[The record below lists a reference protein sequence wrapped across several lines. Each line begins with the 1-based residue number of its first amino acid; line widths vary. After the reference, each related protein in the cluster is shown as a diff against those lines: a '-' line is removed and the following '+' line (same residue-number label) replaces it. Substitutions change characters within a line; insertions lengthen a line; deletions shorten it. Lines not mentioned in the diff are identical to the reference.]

1 MTEPYIV
8 HLETSGDICSVAVS
22 RAGTLLHE
30 LQDQTP
36 RSHSRVLTGL
46 IKKLMQTAGIGMN
59 QLSAVSVSSGPG
71 SYTGLRIGVSA
82 AKGLAWG
89 LDMPLIAV
97 PTTVA
102 MVAGVLGSEK
112 EEDKSWD
119 LLCPMIDARRMEVYT
134 ALYDR
139 HQKTVQK
146 VEARIISEG
155 TFDEVLEK
163 HKVLFFGSGAAKCSR
178 IIRHPNAG
186 FLEGFQPL
194 AQHQAQ
200 IAWEK
205 YIQEDYVDVAYFE
218 PYYLKDFMPTKPRN
232 KLA

>member
-1 MTEPYIV
+1 MTKPYIL
-8 HLETSGDICSVAVS
+8 HLETSGEICSVAVS

-30 LQDQTP
+30 LQDHTP

-46 IKKLMQTAGIGMN
+46 IQKLMHTVGIELK

-89 LDMPLIAV
+89 LDIPLIAV
-97 PTTVA
+97 PTTLA
-102 MVAGVLGSEK
+102 MVAGALGMEK

-139 HQKTVQK
+139 QQKMVQK
-146 VEARIISEG
+146 IEARIISEG
-155 TFDEVLEK
+155 TFDEVFEK
-163 HKVLFFGSGAAKCSR
+163 HKVLFLGSGAAKCSKV
-178 IIRHPNAG
+178 IRHPNAG
-186 FLEGFQPL
+186 FLEGFHPL

-200 IAWEK
+200 IAWKK
-205 YIQEDYVDVAYFE
+205 YTQEDYVDVAYFE
-218 PYYLKDFMPTKPRN
+218 PFYLKDFVPTKPRN